1 VRGWFWV
8 SARHGWLRGLN
19 AIKPARE
26 KIPLR
31 TLFNSRTQE
40 YEEVR
45 LTVFQQLLMQGRI
58 QETVKRGQDGPPQ
71 RVYLLV

>member
-1 VRGWFWV
+1 M
-8 SARHGWLRGLN
+8 
-19 AIKPARE
+19 KPARE

-40 YEEVR
+40 YEEIK

-58 QETVKRGQDGPPQ
+58 QETVRRRQDGPPR
-71 RVYLLV
+71 RVSLLV